1 MNFSSVPLRK
11 QIERN
16 AGDRLKIIVVGAG
29 LGGLA
34 TAISCRLAGHEVTVL
49 ESATAMGEIGAGL
62 QTLANSSRVLISW
75 GMGEQLSQCATTPRL
90 CNMIGWR
97 GETISTWDIH
107 KSTREEWGSPYWD
120 LHRVSLHQCLWDR
133 AVELGA
139 EVRANSRVTDVRIAA
154 DGSHATVVVQNGEQE
169 VCTHMDADLVVGADG
184 VRSHCRNLLV
194 GRNDPPA
201 KSGDMAY
208 RVLLNTDDMLKDPEL
223 RDFVLD
229 PQVNYWIGPECHV
242 VSYVLRGGK
251 QFNMVL
257 LVPDDIPDDVVT
269 QEGNVEVMQ
278 ALFKDW
284 DPRVRKILS
293 TCSQVK
299 KWRLCTRTPTPSS
312 PSWYHPS
319 GAFVLLGDSVHAT
332 LPYLASGAGMAI
344 EDAAVLGLCLSR
356 ITSAATPQEKL
367 HALRVYEMCRK
378 PRTQRVVEKA
388 YESQYL
394 YHLPD
399 GPEQRERD
407 QKMKAFEDAYHT
419 QGHGAVPHGLRQ
431 GDDPFAWRSGGV
443 GKWLFEYDCELDV
456 ERCWA
461 LLQVEAD
468 ADTRLA
474 TCSDSQKLR
483 SGLVT
488 SARL

>member
-1 MNFSSVPLRK
+1 
-11 QIERN
+11 
-16 AGDRLKIIVVGAG
+16 
-29 LGGLA
+29 
-34 TAISCRLAGHEVTVL
+34 
-49 ESATAMGEIGAGL
+49 MGEIGAGL

-75 GMGEQLSQCATTPRL
+75 GMGEQLSKCATTPRL

-139 EVRANSRVTDVRIAA
+139 EVRADSRVTDVRVAA
-154 DGSHATVVVQNGEQE
+154 DGSSATVILRQGEKRKR
-169 VCTHMDADLVVGADG
+169 VSMNADLVVGADG
-184 VRSHCRNLLV
+184 IRSHCRDLLV
-194 GRNDPPA
+194 GRDDPPA

-257 LVPDDIPDDVVT
+257 LVPDDLPEDVVT
-269 QEGNVEVMQ
+269 QEGNVESMQ

-284 DPRVRKILS
+284 DPSLGS
-293 TCSQVK
+293 VK

-319 GAFVLLGDSVHAT
+319 GTFVLLGDSVHAT

-344 EDAAVLGLCLSR
+344 EDASVLGLCLSR
-356 ITSAATPQEKL
+356 ISSGATAQEKL
-367 HALRVYEMCRK
+367 RALKVYEMCRK
-378 PRTQRVVEKA
+378 PRTRRVVEKA

-407 QKMKAFEDAYHT
+407 GKMKAFEDAYRI
-419 QGHGAVPHGLRQ
+419 QGNGAVPSGLKQ

-456 ERCWA
+456 ERCWT
-461 LLQVEAD
+461 LLQAEEGAAAARSASRAD
-468 ADTRLA
+468 PK
-474 TCSDSQKLR
+474 KLGL
-483 SGLVT
+483 GLVVT
-488 SARL
+488 ARL